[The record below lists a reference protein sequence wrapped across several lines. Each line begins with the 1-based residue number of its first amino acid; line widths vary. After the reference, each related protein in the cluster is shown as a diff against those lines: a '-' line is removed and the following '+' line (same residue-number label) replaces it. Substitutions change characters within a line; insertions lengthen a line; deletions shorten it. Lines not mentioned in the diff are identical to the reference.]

1 MTQNNSKKTGIGRL
15 LIIGLVVAAIAV
27 AIIYYI
33 GWFDER
39 THVDTQA
46 GDNVEANYEL
56 KDPESPA
63 ETEWQ
68 NADNKSLD
76 EVITDPEAPTATP
89 PTSE

>member
-1 MTQNNSKKTGIGRL
+1 MTQNNSTKTGIGRL

-39 THVDTQA
+39 THVDTPA